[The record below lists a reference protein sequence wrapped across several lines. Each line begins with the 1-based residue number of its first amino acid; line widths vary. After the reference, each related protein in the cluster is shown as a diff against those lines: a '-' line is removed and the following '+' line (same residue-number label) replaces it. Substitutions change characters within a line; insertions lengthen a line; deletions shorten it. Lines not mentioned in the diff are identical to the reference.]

1 LPARTLYM
9 RWLGIED
16 TARSETMQKNKEF
29 AVLVGR
35 AFLHEVE
42 AGHIEAAVAFGRAF
56 LLSLGMRGP
65 SSDEPSTFSNGKQLG
80 EHLAVVH
87 N

>member
-1 LPARTLYM
+1 
-9 RWLGIED
+9 
-16 TARSETMQKNKEF
+16 
-29 AVLVGR
+29 
-35 AFLHEVE
+35 
-42 AGHIEAAVAFGRAF
+42 
-56 LLSLGMRGP
+56 MRGP